1 MQQKINSPVASGA
14 QARNRRGLPFEDKY
28 VFLQQENQRLKQ
40 RFRKICDALS
50 FWKWS
55 ALEAQAE
62 RDCLKEELLEQAP
75 ERRKHE

>member
-14 QARNRRGLPFEDKY
+14 QVRNRRGLSFEDKY

-55 ALEAQAE
+55 ALG
-62 RDCLKEELLEQAP
+62 LKEQLQEQAQ
-75 ERRKHE
+75 EET